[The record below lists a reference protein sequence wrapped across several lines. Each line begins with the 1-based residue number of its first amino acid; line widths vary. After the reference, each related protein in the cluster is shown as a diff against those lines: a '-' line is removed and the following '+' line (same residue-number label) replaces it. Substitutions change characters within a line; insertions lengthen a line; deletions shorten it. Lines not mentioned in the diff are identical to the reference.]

1 MARGDLVE
9 AEAAAARE
17 ALEEASSV
25 VALTGAGI
33 STESGIPDFR
43 GPQGVWT
50 KNPGA
55 ERTATLQH
63 YLADPEI
70 RKQVWQTRL
79 HSPAWSAA
87 PNAGHVALVDLERQG
102 RLRAI
107 VTQNID
113 GMHQKA
119 GSNPGLVI
127 ELHGTMHHVMCW
139 SCGSRAP
146 MPPVLERVRA
156 GEDDPACVALIDGQ
170 PCGGVLKSATISFG
184 QALDPEVLER
194 AVLAVQAAD
203 LVLAVGSTLAVHPA
217 AGLVPLAARFGIPV
231 VIVNADPTPYDDVAV
246 AVVRTPIG
254 RALPPL
260 VTR

>member
-1 MARGDLVE
+1 
-9 AEAAAARE
+9 
-17 ALEEASSV
+17 
-25 VALTGAGI
+25 
-33 STESGIPDFR
+33 
-43 GPQGVWT
+43 
-50 KNPGA
+50 
-55 ERTATLQH
+55 
-63 YLADPEI
+63 
-70 RKQVWQTRL
+70 
-79 HSPAWSAA
+79 
-87 PNAGHVALVDLERQG
+87 
-102 RLRAI
+102 
-107 VTQNID
+107 
-113 GMHQKA
+113 
-119 GSNPGLVI
+119 
-127 ELHGTMHHVMCW
+127 
-139 SCGSRAP
+139 

>member
-1 MARGDLVE
+1 VARGDLVE